1 VDLAAQLFLEGI
13 PRKEIAQI
21 LETDYSS
28 ICKRLQRR
36 GMSKRKELE
45 VREHTRK
52 KRLRTDHTFHA
63 FI

>member
-1 VDLAAQLFLEGI
+1 MDLAAQLFLEGI
-13 PRKEIAQI
+13 PRKEIPLI
-21 LETDYSS
+21 LEMAYRS
-28 ICKRLQRR
+28 ISRRLQRR

-52 KRLRTDHTFHA
+52 KSLRTDHTFHA